1 MMDVLECR
9 RCLRKCDLIDE
20 QEDVRVKIGPDVAAD
35 KNSAKGD
42 V

>member
-20 QEDVRVKIGPDVAAD
+20 QEDVRVKMGPDAAD
-35 KNSAKGD
+35 KNPAKGD
-42 V
+42 A